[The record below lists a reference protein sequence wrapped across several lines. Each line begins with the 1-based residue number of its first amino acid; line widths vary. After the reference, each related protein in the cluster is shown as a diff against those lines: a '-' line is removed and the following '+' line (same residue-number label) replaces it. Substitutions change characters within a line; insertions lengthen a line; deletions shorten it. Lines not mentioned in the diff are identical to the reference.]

1 MIRRPPRSTLTST
14 LFPYTTLF
22 RSQAKLVNLVRRHL
36 GGRLPLHQIGVIV
49 RAARHL
55 AQPDAR
61 PRPGQIFGLQEIAK
75 GLVGW
80 IDLPGNRLAIG
91 LRQPPLF
98 SVCKA
103 LRHAADRTVEG
114 GLVDALRDQRVEL
127 PDHVLRSEEHK
138 SELQ

>member
-1 MIRRPPRSTLTST
+1 MQQTAYEMRISDVSSDVCSSDL
-14 LFPYTTLF
+14 
-22 RSQAKLVNLVRRHL
+22 
-36 GGRLPLHQIGVIV
+36 IGVIV

-91 LRQPPLF
+91 LRQPRLF

-103 LRHAADRTVEG
+103 LRHVADRTVEG
-114 GLVDALRDQRVEL
+114 GIVHALSDQRK
-127 PDHVLRSEEHK
+127 SEERSVGK
-138 SELQ
+138 ECGSTCRYRWWPTN

>member
-1 MIRRPPRSTLTST
+1 MQQTAYEMRISDVSSDVCSSDL
-14 LFPYTTLF
+14 
-22 RSQAKLVNLVRRHL
+22 
-36 GGRLPLHQIGVIV
+36 IGVIV

-91 LRQPPLF
+91 LRQPRLF

-103 LRHAADRTVEG
+103 LRHVADRTVEG
-114 GLVDALRDQRVEL
+114 GLVNALRDQRVEL
-127 PDHVLRSEEHK
+127 PDHVLRSEERRVGK
-138 SELQ
+138 ECVSTCRSGGSPV